1 MQSEKLAIQGP
12 VAHSKELPLL
22 PSISLCG
29 HVSSEA
35 GMVAAA
41 QPTNAQKEG
50 RARLA
55 PGPARSFPVED
66 IEEA

>member
-12 VAHSKELPLL
+12 VAHSKELPFL

-41 QPTNAQKEG
+41 LNAQKEG